1 LNAKSTVPFLVGLVL
16 FPSFILIHECGHF
29 VAGLSFGLET
39 KLHYAITNFKGT
51 QAQLT
56 PKVNLIIT
64 LAGPLT
70 DAVQMVLGFGWLWML
85 RRHRK
90 TSPASFLDWT
100 ATALALHACRWLRGF
115 TGLPANPQPDDEA
128 FISKALGLPSWL
140 LPYCLTLM
148 ALIVLVAIIRQHA
161 VGQRLVP
168 FSAIMLGGCIG
179 CALWM
184 WLIGPII
191 LP

>member
-1 LNAKSTVPFLVGLVL
+1 MGLIL

-29 VAGLSFGLET
+29 LAGLCFGLET

-56 PKVNLIIT
+56 PKVNLMIT

-70 DAVQMVLGFGWLWML
+70 DAVLMALGFGWLWIL
-85 RRHRK
+85 RRHRESSLA
-90 TSPASFLDWT
+90 TFFDWI
-100 ATALALHACRWLRGF
+100 ATALALHSGRWLRGF
-115 TGLPANPQPDDEA
+115 TGLPSNPQPNDEA

-140 LPYCLTLM
+140 LPYLL
-148 ALIVLVAIIRQHA
+148 AILAAIVSVAIVRQHA

-168 FSAIMLGGCIG
+168 FSAMMLGGCIG